1 MDWAIYLNEDRL
13 RRSVRNKEND
23 NRNEFESDYGRVIF
37 SPAIRRMHD
46 KTQVMPLTHDDN
58 IHTRLTHSLEV
69 MSVAYSIG
77 IRLIQNPKFQKISG
91 QSPELLIRKI
101 PLILQAAAVVHD
113 VGNPPFGHLGET
125 SISDF
130 FESYF
135 KNHESSLNKSERE
148 DFTKFDGNA
157 QGFRILTKLQILDD
171 LYGLNLTK
179 ATLGAYLKYPNYK
192 KIDKN
197 KIGRKKRGVF
207 QSEKKYLDIV
217 AKDTGMKHGKS
228 IIRHPLS
235 FLVEAADNICYR
247 VMDIEDGF
255 NKKWF
260 SFDKLVLH
268 FKDSE
273 IGENL
278 VTIQKDK
285 KGNASKITAFRL
297 LVMNKLITTCINNF
311 LINIDKITCGEYDH
325 ELIEDEDKCKVD
337 TTLDTKL
344 KEVCQK
350 WIFPKREVVSMEL
363 KGDAVIKG
371 LLNKY
376 TEFIIQ
382 KPKKYLSRALPL
394 ISNSIVKTALMEN
407 GFNSIDDFDKLSEY
421 FKLRVIVDYISGM
434 TDQYALSQF
443 RILHG

>member
-1 MDWAIYLNEDRL
+1 MNWETYLNNSRL
-13 RRSVRNKEND
+13 RESTRSKEYD

-77 IRLIQNPKFQKISG
+77 IRLIENSKFQEISK
-91 QSPELLIRKI
+91 QTAESLIRKI

-113 VGNPPFGHLGET
+113 VGNPPFGHLGEE
-125 SISDF
+125 SIKDF
-130 FESYF
+130 FDSYF
-135 KNHESSLNKSERE
+135 KDKKNKSKLSKIQKE
-148 DFTKFDGNA
+148 DFTNFDGNA

-179 ATLGAYLKYPNYK
+179 ATLGAYLKYPNTK

-197 KIGRKKRGVF
+197 KISRKKRGVF
-207 QSEKKYLDIV
+207 QSEKEYLDIII
-217 AKDTGMKHGKS
+217 KDTGMIYGKS
-228 IIRHPLS
+228 VIRHPLS

-247 VMDIEDGF
+247 AMDIEDGF

-260 SFDKLVLH
+260 SFDELVSH
-268 FKDSE
+268 FQGSE
-273 IGENL
+273 IYTDL
-278 VTIQKDK
+278 VKIKNEK
-285 KGNASKITAFRL
+285 KSSASKITAFRL
-297 LVMNKLITTCINNF
+297 LVIQNLITVCITNF
-311 LINIDKITCGEYDH
+311 ITNIDEISRGEYNC
-325 ELIEDEDKCKVD
+325 ELIEDSC
-337 TTLDTKL
+337 TLETEL
-344 KEVCQK
+344 KKICQK

-382 KPKKYLSRALPL
+382 KPEKYLSRALPL
-394 ISNSIVKTALMEN
+394 ISNSIIKTALMEN
-407 GFNSIDDFDKLSEY
+407 EFDSIDDFNKLPEY

-443 RILHG
+443 RILYG